1 MSSRAEG
8 SRAGLRRGSRPKPL
22 PSRPASLLARSRPP
36 AGIAQHAD
44 RPLAGAMEGDR
55 GGAHGDGGER
65 PPSPP
70 LPPSGEMG
78 CDGGSPPPPLATG
91 GSAREPV
98 APHPEWFGAGGGVGG
113 SSGGNRSAG
122 AGAAGTP
129 QSRGWAALCG
139 ACGRHGAAVMS
150 GLLRGGG
157 AHRRA
162 RRVSFIRG
170 LRLPKVVNERCL
182 LVRQWAGWV
191 PISGALEECDKK
203 VFLVNRLS
211 AQGVDL

>member
-1 MSSRAEG
+1 
-8 SRAGLRRGSRPKPL
+8 
-22 PSRPASLLARSRPP
+22 
-36 AGIAQHAD
+36 
-44 RPLAGAMEGDR
+44 
-55 GGAHGDGGER
+55 
-65 PPSPP
+65 
-70 LPPSGEMG
+70 
-78 CDGGSPPPPLATG
+78 
-91 GSAREPV
+91 
-98 APHPEWFGAGGGVGG
+98 
-113 SSGGNRSAG
+113 
-122 AGAAGTP
+122 
-129 QSRGWAALCG
+129 
-139 ACGRHGAAVMS
+139 MS